1 MENMLT
7 KINWKKLSIHFV
19 SWGLLAMTLTIPTEA
34 ASNISKWADYLLSKV
49 CNNTLDACVK
59 YPDFLKLPAIDWV
72 FRISAIAVLAWFYWK
87 LLSSQFK
94 RIFFRI
100 LWDEST
106 FLTMFSQKNSI
117 GTSEDIM
124 IYSDLEIRICQFFL
138 QGRNQL
144 EKPIDYVSGKIV
156 STKTNCSLPI
166 LLDGMKPEE
175 TYGIPG
181 RCDFQMRAIFPRSTS
196 DKEGYT
202 IEDFWRHF
210 GEFDFI
216 FEYDGKKYVRH
227 FSEKEVKNFIDEK
240 TKELV
245 ELLTFKQKPRVKKRE
260 NNNT

>member
-1 MENMLT
+1 
-7 KINWKKLSIHFV
+7 
-19 SWGLLAMTLTIPTEA
+19 
-34 ASNISKWADYLLSKV
+34 
-49 CNNTLDACVK
+49 
-59 YPDFLKLPAIDWV
+59 
-72 FRISAIAVLAWFYWK
+72 
-87 LLSSQFK
+87 
-94 RIFFRI
+94 
-100 LWDEST
+100 
-106 FLTMFSQKNSI
+106 
-117 GTSEDIM
+117 M

>member
-1 MENMLT
+1 MPT
-7 KINWKKLSIHFV
+7 KINWKNLFIQV
-19 SWGLLAMTLTIPTEA
+19 VLWVLLAVTLKNPTEA
-34 ASNISKWADYLLSKV
+34 TSNISKWTDYLLSKV
-49 CNNTLDACVK
+49 CNNALEACVK
-59 YPDFLKLPAIDWV
+59 YPDFFKLPAIDWV
-72 FRISAIAVLAWFYWK
+72 IIIAVIAVLARVYWK
-87 LLSSQFK
+87 PLSSQFK
-94 RIFFRI
+94 RRFFRI
-100 LWDEST
+100 LWDESN
-106 FLTMFSQKNSI
+106 FLGIFTQKHSI

-138 QGRNQL
+138 QGRNQSK
-144 EKPIDYVSGKIV
+144 KPIDKVSGKIV
-156 STKTNCSLPI
+156 SAKTNNNLPI

-181 RCDFQMRAIFPRSTS
+181 RCDFQISAIFPRSTN

-227 FSEKEVKNFIDEK
+227 FSEKEVKNFLNKK

-245 ELLTFKQKPRVKKRE
+245 ERSNFKQKPRVKKR
-260 NNNT
+260 